1 MGPGLPLNRVLK
13 GSRKALV
20 HRGNPCQKSR
30 LCYNGIRKSRERGHV
45 MENMELLQAMRQMME
60 EVVSPIYERLDK
72 MDERFDKM
80 DERLDGIESH
90 LEKVETLATKT
101 QITLENDIKPKI
113 NLLFEGQITLQN
125 RFSQLDRMEEMLRE
139 LRYDV
144 QDLQHIVSWH
154 SNDIRWLKRRRY
166 SNKI

>member
-1 MGPGLPLNRVLK
+1 
-13 GSRKALV
+13 
-20 HRGNPCQKSR
+20 
-30 LCYNGIRKSRERGHV
+30 

-72 MDERFDKM
+72 MDKRFDKM
-80 DERLDGIESH
+80 DERLDGIESR

>member
-1 MGPGLPLNRVLK
+1 
-13 GSRKALV
+13 
-20 HRGNPCQKSR
+20 
-30 LCYNGIRKSRERGHV
+30 

-60 EVVSPIYERLDK
+60 EVVSPIYER
-72 MDERFDKM
+72 MDRMEAEFTSLK
-80 DERLDGIESH
+80 EEVASVKEEVSSVKAL
-90 LEKVETLATKT
+90 TTKT

-125 RFSQLDRMEEMLRE
+125 RFSQLDRMEEMLRG

>member
-1 MGPGLPLNRVLK
+1 
-13 GSRKALV
+13 
-20 HRGNPCQKSR
+20 
-30 LCYNGIRKSRERGHV
+30 

-72 MDERFDKM
+72 MDERLDKM
-80 DERLDGIESH
+80 DERLDGIESR

-154 SNDIRWLKRRRY
+154 SSDIRWLKRRRY

>member
-1 MGPGLPLNRVLK
+1 
-13 GSRKALV
+13 
-20 HRGNPCQKSR
+20 
-30 LCYNGIRKSRERGHV
+30 
-45 MENMELLQAMRQMME
+45 MENLELLQAMRQMME
-60 EVVSPIYERLDK
+60 EVVSPIYER
-72 MDERFDKM
+72 MDRMEAEFTSLK
-80 DERLDGIESH
+80 EEVASVK
-90 LEKVETLATKT
+90 EEVSSVKALATKT

-113 NLLFEGQITLQN
+113 NLLFEGHITLQN

>member
-1 MGPGLPLNRVLK
+1 
-13 GSRKALV
+13 
-20 HRGNPCQKSR
+20 
-30 LCYNGIRKSRERGHV
+30 

-60 EVVSPIYERLDK
+60 EVVSPIYER
-72 MDERFDKM
+72 MDRMEAEFTSLK
-80 DERLDGIESH
+80 EEVASVK
-90 LEKVETLATKT
+90 EEVSSVEALATKT

-113 NLLFEGQITLQN
+113 NLLFEGQIALQN
-125 RFSQLDRMEEMLRE
+125 RFSQMDRMEEMLRE

-144 QDLQHIVSWH
+144 QALQHIVSWH

>member
-1 MGPGLPLNRVLK
+1 
-13 GSRKALV
+13 
-20 HRGNPCQKSR
+20 
-30 LCYNGIRKSRERGHV
+30 

-60 EVVSPIYERLDK
+60 EVVSPIYER
-72 MDERFDKM
+72 MDRMEAEFTSLK
-80 DERLDGIESH
+80 EEVASVK
-90 LEKVETLATKT
+90 EEVASVKEEVVSVKALATKT

-166 SNKI
+166 SN

>member
-1 MGPGLPLNRVLK
+1 
-13 GSRKALV
+13 
-20 HRGNPCQKSR
+20 
-30 LCYNGIRKSRERGHV
+30 

-60 EVVSPIYERLDK
+60 EVVSPIYER
-72 MDERFDKM
+72 MDRMEAEFTSLK
-80 DERLDGIESH
+80 EEVASVK
-90 LEKVETLATKT
+90 EEVSSVKALATKT

>member
-1 MGPGLPLNRVLK
+1 
-13 GSRKALV
+13 
-20 HRGNPCQKSR
+20 
-30 LCYNGIRKSRERGHV
+30 

-60 EVVSPIYERLDK
+60 EVVSPIYER
-72 MDERFDKM
+72 MDRMEAEFTSLK
-80 DERLDGIESH
+80 EEVASVK
-90 LEKVETLATKT
+90 EEVSSVKEEVASVKALATKT

>member
-1 MGPGLPLNRVLK
+1 
-13 GSRKALV
+13 
-20 HRGNPCQKSR
+20 
-30 LCYNGIRKSRERGHV
+30 

-60 EVVSPIYERLDK
+60 EVVSPIYER
-72 MDERFDKM
+72 MDRMEAEFTSLREEVSSVK
-80 DERLDGIESH
+80 EEVSSVKAL
-90 LEKVETLATKT
+90 TTKT

-113 NLLFEGQITLQN
+113 NLLFEGHITLQN

>member
-1 MGPGLPLNRVLK
+1 
-13 GSRKALV
+13 
-20 HRGNPCQKSR
+20 
-30 LCYNGIRKSRERGHV
+30 

-60 EVVSPIYERLDK
+60 EVVSPIYER
-72 MDERFDKM
+72 MDRMEAEFTSLREEVSSVK
-80 DERLDGIESH
+80 EEVSSVK
-90 LEKVETLATKT
+90 EEVASVKEEVSSVKEEVASVKVLATKT
-101 QITLENDIKPKI
+101 QITLENDIRPKI
-113 NLLFEGQITLQN
+113 NLLFEGHITLQN

>member
-1 MGPGLPLNRVLK
+1 
-13 GSRKALV
+13 
-20 HRGNPCQKSR
+20 
-30 LCYNGIRKSRERGHV
+30 
-45 MENMELLQAMRQMME
+45 MENLELLQAMRQMME

-80 DERLDGIESH
+80 NERLDGIESR

>member
-1 MGPGLPLNRVLK
+1 
-13 GSRKALV
+13 
-20 HRGNPCQKSR
+20 
-30 LCYNGIRKSRERGHV
+30 

-80 DERLDGIESH
+80 DERLDGIESR

-154 SNDIRWLKRRRY
+154 SSDIRWLKRRRY

>member
-1 MGPGLPLNRVLK
+1 
-13 GSRKALV
+13 
-20 HRGNPCQKSR
+20 
-30 LCYNGIRKSRERGHV
+30 
-45 MENMELLQAMRQMME
+45 MENLELLQAMRQMME
-60 EVVSPIYERLDK
+60 EVVSPIYER
-72 MDERFDKM
+72 MDRMEAEFTSLK
-80 DERLDGIESH
+80 EEVASVK
-90 LEKVETLATKT
+90 EEVVSVKALATKT

-125 RFSQLDRMEEMLRE
+125 RFSQLDRMEEMLRG
-139 LRYDV
+139 LRYDA

>member
-1 MGPGLPLNRVLK
+1 
-13 GSRKALV
+13 
-20 HRGNPCQKSR
+20 
-30 LCYNGIRKSRERGHV
+30 
-45 MENMELLQAMRQMME
+45 MENLELLQAMRQMME

-101 QITLENDIKPKI
+101 QIALENDIKPKI

-125 RFSQLDRMEEMLRE
+125 RFSQLDRMEEMLRG

>member
-1 MGPGLPLNRVLK
+1 
-13 GSRKALV
+13 
-20 HRGNPCQKSR
+20 
-30 LCYNGIRKSRERGHV
+30 
-45 MENMELLQAMRQMME
+45 MENLELLQAMRQMME
-60 EVVSPIYERLDK
+60 EVVSPIYER
-72 MDERFDKM
+72 MDRMEAEFTSLREEVSSVK
-80 DERLDGIESH
+80 EEVASVK
-90 LEKVETLATKT
+90 EEVSSVKVLATKT

-125 RFSQLDRMEEMLRE
+125 RFSQLDRMEEMLRG

>member
-1 MGPGLPLNRVLK
+1 
-13 GSRKALV
+13 
-20 HRGNPCQKSR
+20 
-30 LCYNGIRKSRERGHV
+30 

-72 MDERFDKM
+72 MDECLDKMVDKMDERFDKM
-80 DERLDGIESH
+80 DERLDGIESR

-101 QITLENDIKPKI
+101 QVTLENDIKPKI

-154 SNDIRWLKRRRY
+154 SNDIRWLKRQRY
-166 SNKI
+166 SLAQAPSLLK

>member
-1 MGPGLPLNRVLK
+1 
-13 GSRKALV
+13 
-20 HRGNPCQKSR
+20 
-30 LCYNGIRKSRERGHV
+30 

-60 EVVSPIYERLDK
+60 EVVSPIYER
-72 MDERFDKM
+72 MDRMEAEFTSLK
-80 DERLDGIESH
+80 EEVASVK
-90 LEKVETLATKT
+90 EEVSSVKEEVASVKALATKT

-113 NLLFEGQITLQN
+113 NLLFEGHITLQN

-166 SNKI
+166 SNKL

>member
-1 MGPGLPLNRVLK
+1 
-13 GSRKALV
+13 
-20 HRGNPCQKSR
+20 
-30 LCYNGIRKSRERGHV
+30 

-60 EVVSPIYERLDK
+60 EVVSPIYER
-72 MDERFDKM
+72 MDRMEAEFTSLK
-80 DERLDGIESH
+80 EEVASVKEEVSSVKAL
-90 LEKVETLATKT
+90 TTKT

-125 RFSQLDRMEEMLRE
+125 RFSQLDRMEEMLRG

-154 SNDIRWLKRRRY
+154 SSDIRWLKRRRY

>member
-1 MGPGLPLNRVLK
+1 
-13 GSRKALV
+13 
-20 HRGNPCQKSR
+20 
-30 LCYNGIRKSRERGHV
+30 
-45 MENMELLQAMRQMME
+45 MENLELLQAMRQMME

-101 QITLENDIKPKI
+101 QIALENDIKPKI

-125 RFSQLDRMEEMLRE
+125 RFSQLDRMEEMLRG

-166 SNKI
+166 SNKL

>member
-1 MGPGLPLNRVLK
+1 MSIGETLAKNHVYGIMVVETHKRK
-13 GSRKALV
+13 G
-20 HRGNPCQKSR
+20 
-30 LCYNGIRKSRERGHV
+30 YV
-45 MENMELLQAMRQMME
+45 MENLELLQAMRQMME

-80 DERLDGIESH
+80 DERLDGIESR

-101 QITLENDIKPKI
+101 QVTLENDIKPKI

>member
-1 MGPGLPLNRVLK
+1 
-13 GSRKALV
+13 
-20 HRGNPCQKSR
+20 
-30 LCYNGIRKSRERGHV
+30 

-60 EVVSPIYERLDK
+60 EVVSPIYER
-72 MDERFDKM
+72 MDRMEAEFTSLK
-80 DERLDGIESH
+80 EEVASVK
-90 LEKVETLATKT
+90 EEVSSVKALATKT

-125 RFSQLDRMEEMLRE
+125 RFSQMDRMEEMLRE

>member
-1 MGPGLPLNRVLK
+1 MVVETHKRK
-13 GSRKALV
+13 G
-20 HRGNPCQKSR
+20 
-30 LCYNGIRKSRERGHV
+30 YV
-45 MENMELLQAMRQMME
+45 MENLELLQAMRQMME
-60 EVVSPIYERLDK
+60 EVVSPIYER
-72 MDERFDKM
+72 MDRMEAEFTSLREEVSSVK
-80 DERLDGIESH
+80 EEVASVK
-90 LEKVETLATKT
+90 EEVSSVKVLATKT

>member
-1 MGPGLPLNRVLK
+1 
-13 GSRKALV
+13 
-20 HRGNPCQKSR
+20 
-30 LCYNGIRKSRERGHV
+30 
-45 MENMELLQAMRQMME
+45 MENLELLQAMRQMME
-60 EVVSPIYERLDK
+60 EVVSPIYER
-72 MDERFDKM
+72 MDRMEAEFTSLREEVSSVK
-80 DERLDGIESH
+80 EEVASVK
-90 LEKVETLATKT
+90 EEVSSVKVLATKT

-166 SNKI
+166 SNKL

>member
-1 MGPGLPLNRVLK
+1 
-13 GSRKALV
+13 
-20 HRGNPCQKSR
+20 
-30 LCYNGIRKSRERGHV
+30 
-45 MENMELLQAMRQMME
+45 MENLELLQAMRQMME
-60 EVVSPIYERLDK
+60 EVVSPIYER
-72 MDERFDKM
+72 MDRMEAEFTSLK
-80 DERLDGIESH
+80 EEVSSVKK
-90 LEKVETLATKT
+90 EVVSVKTLATKT

-139 LRYDV
+139 LRYDM

>member
-1 MGPGLPLNRVLK
+1 
-13 GSRKALV
+13 
-20 HRGNPCQKSR
+20 
-30 LCYNGIRKSRERGHV
+30 
-45 MENMELLQAMRQMME
+45 MENLELLQAMRQMME
-60 EVVSPIYERLDK
+60 EVVSPIYER
-72 MDERFDKM
+72 MDRMEAEFTSLK
-80 DERLDGIESH
+80 EEVSSVKK
-90 LEKVETLATKT
+90 EVVSVKTLATKT

-113 NLLFEGQITLQN
+113 NLLFEGHITLQN

-154 SNDIRWLKRRRY
+154 SSDIRWLKRRRY

>member
-1 MGPGLPLNRVLK
+1 
-13 GSRKALV
+13 
-20 HRGNPCQKSR
+20 
-30 LCYNGIRKSRERGHV
+30 
-45 MENMELLQAMRQMME
+45 MENLELLQAMRQMME
-60 EVVSPIYERLDK
+60 EVVSPIYER
-72 MDERFDKM
+72 MDRMEAEFTSLREEVSSVK
-80 DERLDGIESH
+80 EEVSSV
-90 LEKVETLATKT
+90 KALATKT

>member
-1 MGPGLPLNRVLK
+1 
-13 GSRKALV
+13 
-20 HRGNPCQKSR
+20 
-30 LCYNGIRKSRERGHV
+30 

-60 EVVSPIYERLDK
+60 EVVSPIYER
-72 MDERFDKM
+72 MDRMEAEFTSLK
-80 DERLDGIESH
+80 EEVSSVKK
-90 LEKVETLATKT
+90 EVVSVKTLATKT

-139 LRYDV
+139 LRYDM

>member
-1 MGPGLPLNRVLK
+1 
-13 GSRKALV
+13 
-20 HRGNPCQKSR
+20 
-30 LCYNGIRKSRERGHV
+30 

-60 EVVSPIYERLDK
+60 EVVSPIYER
-72 MDERFDKM
+72 MDRMEAEFTSLK
-80 DERLDGIESH
+80 EEVSSVKK
-90 LEKVETLATKT
+90 EVVSVKTLATKT

-125 RFSQLDRMEEMLRE
+125 RFSQLDRMEEMLRG

-166 SNKI
+166 SNKL

>member
-1 MGPGLPLNRVLK
+1 
-13 GSRKALV
+13 
-20 HRGNPCQKSR
+20 
-30 LCYNGIRKSRERGHV
+30 
-45 MENMELLQAMRQMME
+45 MENLELLQAMRQMME
-60 EVVSPIYERLDK
+60 EVVSPIYER
-72 MDERFDKM
+72 MDRMEAEFTSLK
-80 DERLDGIESH
+80 EEVASVK
-90 LEKVETLATKT
+90 EEVSSVKALATKT

-166 SNKI
+166 SNKL

>member
-1 MGPGLPLNRVLK
+1 
-13 GSRKALV
+13 
-20 HRGNPCQKSR
+20 
-30 LCYNGIRKSRERGHV
+30 

-101 QITLENDIKPKI
+101 QIALENDIKPKI

-125 RFSQLDRMEEMLRE
+125 RFSQLDRMEEMLRG

>member
-1 MGPGLPLNRVLK
+1 
-13 GSRKALV
+13 
-20 HRGNPCQKSR
+20 
-30 LCYNGIRKSRERGHV
+30 

-80 DERLDGIESH
+80 DERLDGIESR

-125 RFSQLDRMEEMLRE
+125 RFSQLDRMEEMLRG

>member
-1 MGPGLPLNRVLK
+1 
-13 GSRKALV
+13 
-20 HRGNPCQKSR
+20 
-30 LCYNGIRKSRERGHV
+30 
-45 MENMELLQAMRQMME
+45 MENLELLQAMRQMME
-60 EVVSPIYERLDK
+60 EVVSPIYER
-72 MDERFDKM
+72 MDRMEAEFTSLREEVSSVK
-80 DERLDGIESH
+80 EEVASVK
-90 LEKVETLATKT
+90 EEVASVKALATKT

-113 NLLFEGQITLQN
+113 NLLFEGHITLQN

>member
-1 MGPGLPLNRVLK
+1 
-13 GSRKALV
+13 
-20 HRGNPCQKSR
+20 
-30 LCYNGIRKSRERGHV
+30 

-60 EVVSPIYERLDK
+60 EVVSPIYER
-72 MDERFDKM
+72 MDRMEAEFTSLREEVSSVK
-80 DERLDGIESH
+80 EEVSSVKEEVSSVKEEVASVKEEVSSVKAL
-90 LEKVETLATKT
+90 TTKT

>member
-1 MGPGLPLNRVLK
+1 
-13 GSRKALV
+13 
-20 HRGNPCQKSR
+20 
-30 LCYNGIRKSRERGHV
+30 

-80 DERLDGIESH
+80 DERLDGIESR

-113 NLLFEGQITLQN
+113 NLLFEGHITLQN

>member
-1 MGPGLPLNRVLK
+1 
-13 GSRKALV
+13 
-20 HRGNPCQKSR
+20 
-30 LCYNGIRKSRERGHV
+30 

-60 EVVSPIYERLDK
+60 EVVSPIYER
-72 MDERFDKM
+72 MDRMEAEFTSLREEVSSVK
-80 DERLDGIESH
+80 EEVASVK
-90 LEKVETLATKT
+90 EEVSSVKVLATKT
-101 QITLENDIKPKI
+101 QITLENDIRPKI
-113 NLLFEGQITLQN
+113 NLRFEGHITLQN

>member
-1 MGPGLPLNRVLK
+1 
-13 GSRKALV
+13 
-20 HRGNPCQKSR
+20 
-30 LCYNGIRKSRERGHV
+30 
-45 MENMELLQAMRQMME
+45 MENLELLQAMRQMME
-60 EVVSPIYERLDK
+60 EVVSPIYER
-72 MDERFDKM
+72 MDRMEAEFTSLREEVSSVK
-80 DERLDGIESH
+80 EEVSSVKAL
-90 LEKVETLATKT
+90 TTKT

-125 RFSQLDRMEEMLRE
+125 RFSQLDRMEEMLRG

-154 SNDIRWLKRRRY
+154 SSDIRWLKRRRY